1 MVKNNMKGL
10 VIIAILAIS
19 YFVVNYLFFK
29 ILVFL
34 FPDKPTE
41 SFSILSFVASPI
53 IAFIIGALYLKVF
66 KK

>member
-1 MVKNNMKGL
+1 MKGI

-19 YFVVNYLFFK
+19 YFVANYLFFK
-29 ILVFL
+29 ILVLL

-41 SFSILSFVASPI
+41 SFSVLSFVVPPI
-53 IAFIIGALYLKVF
+53 IAIIIGALCLKLF